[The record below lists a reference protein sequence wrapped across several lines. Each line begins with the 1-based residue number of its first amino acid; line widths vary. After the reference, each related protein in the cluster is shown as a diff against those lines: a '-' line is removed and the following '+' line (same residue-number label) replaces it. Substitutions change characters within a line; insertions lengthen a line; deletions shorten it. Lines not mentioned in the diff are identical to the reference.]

1 MRILYFIAVHLS
13 SQKLN
18 IFTNSF
24 FVSVS
29 LYLVECFSAFCRV
42 QRTPMRFR
50 ADAVQ
55 STTDALKQC
64 IFSYSRG
71 FITTV

>member
-1 MRILYFIAVHLS
+1 MRP
-13 SQKLN
+13 
-18 IFTNSF
+18 
-24 FVSVS
+24 
-29 LYLVECFSAFCRV
+29 SAFCRV